1 MWRHQ
6 NSHIPLEGRENGRQS
21 GGSSKGETELPCDPA
36 TPLLSVPKRTENK
49 YSNNNLDT
57 NIPSSACLLSRF
69 SRVRLCDPMD
79 CSWTGSSV
87 RGIFQ
92 ARILEWDTV
101 PSSRGS
107 SWSRDRTSFS
117 CTSPALAGEFF
128 TTEPPAK
135 PIHSSSVQF
144 SRSVMSDSL

>member
-1 MWRHQ
+1 MRRHQ

-49 YSNNNLDT
+49 YSNNLDT

-107 SWSRDRTSFS
+107 SWSRDRTSIS
-117 CTSPALAGEFF
+117 YVSPALAGEFF
-128 TTEPPAK
+128 TAEPPAK
-135 PIHSSSVQF
+135 PIHSSSAQF
-144 SRSVMSDSL
+144 SHSVVSDSL